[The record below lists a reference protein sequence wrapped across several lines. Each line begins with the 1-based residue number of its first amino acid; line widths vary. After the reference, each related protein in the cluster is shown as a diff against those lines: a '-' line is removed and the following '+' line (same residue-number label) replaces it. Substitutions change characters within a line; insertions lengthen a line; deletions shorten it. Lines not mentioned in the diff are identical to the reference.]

1 MTTPL
6 CTLCGR
12 SPASYVCQSCG
23 RTVCG
28 NCFDPSL
35 WFCVDCR
42 AKASQPR
49 AQEPRLAPSLPV
61 ANWLFIIAFVVI
73 FIGLMVM
80 AFSALTSSGSVGG
93 GAVILIG
100 PIPIILGTGP
110 YSTVLVGIAAALTL
124 FSIVAFLLLR
134 RRR

>member
-1 MTTPL
+1 
-6 CTLCGR
+6 
-12 SPASYVCQSCG
+12 
-23 RTVCG
+23 
-28 NCFDPSL
+28 
-35 WFCVDCR
+35 
-42 AKASQPR
+42 
-49 AQEPRLAPSLPV
+49 
-61 ANWLFIIAFVVI
+61 LFIIAFVVI

-124 FSIVAFLLLR
+124 FSIVVFLLLR